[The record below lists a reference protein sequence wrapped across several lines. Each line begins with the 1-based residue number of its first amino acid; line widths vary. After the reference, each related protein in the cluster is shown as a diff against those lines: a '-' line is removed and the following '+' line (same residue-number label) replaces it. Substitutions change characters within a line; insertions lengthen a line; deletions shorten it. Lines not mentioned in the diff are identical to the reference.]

1 MGLDKVP
8 YVNYTLDEDRE
19 EASSETINIRINEF
33 ERERL
38 DRLKW
43 FLHENKDGT
52 ALKYAL
58 EIAENVLHG
67 ILSEDSLRKICS
79 QTRRKQEISR
89 PKSLEKK

>member
-1 MGLDKVP
+1 MSLEKKP

-19 EASSETINIRINEF
+19 EQGSETINVRLNDS

-52 ALKYAL
+52 AIKYAL
-58 EIAENVLHG
+58 EVAENVLHG
-67 ILSEDSLRKICS
+67 ILSEESLRKICS
-79 QTRRKQEISR
+79 QTRRKQEIQR
-89 PKSLEKK
+89 PKSLEK